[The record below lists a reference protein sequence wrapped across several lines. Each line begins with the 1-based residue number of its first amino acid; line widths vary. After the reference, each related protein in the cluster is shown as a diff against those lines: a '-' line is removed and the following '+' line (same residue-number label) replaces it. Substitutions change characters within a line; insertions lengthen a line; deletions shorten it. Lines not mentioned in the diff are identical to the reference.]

1 MFYFLNMEKIN
12 NLKDLIK
19 SQEEFRKQKD
29 DNKCVSIFKEI
40 LELIKNLNDNS
51 KFDLISKLFL
61 FEDQSN
67 YTKLFIFNDLLKNNQ
82 FIKSKSSKRKYYQL
96 LIDSFD
102 NNKINDHSEQVS
114 KIKELY
120 DKSNLN
126 DFEELDM
133 YIELFIAEKDNK
145 NNIDN
150 FNDDITDRELV
161 FEPNKENTKKKKNI
175 NAIEIQITQ
184 NDESKSENNK
194 KDEILFN
201 STSPI
206 KTDSTNFNSK
216 NMNFDDFNNYI
227 ADEIN
232 TDASMAN
239 IDKFALKKY
248 KPNPSLPM
256 IILSVSANLNSFQ
269 FLMLINQTF
278 NKYHYDIISTIKDT
292 EFDNLRIYEFKPKSC
307 FNYITEIFKT
317 KGKCIY
323 NQFYVYSTL
332 KRDEN
337 NFSGGINSVLKDSYE
352 RKIAIKSVRG
362 IESNIVNFLIQFL
375 KSFCQN
381 IERIKII
388 RQSNCFNKYDLDNLL
403 LGIIMQEKKS
413 KINMKSKLIN
423 LKNKIKHRNYKKIK
437 NEDES
442 YINMNKSVVTTS
454 TMKYFEIFKVL
465 SNPEYGLGKKI
476 SDFVEDFKKMYN
488 PPIKNVESI
497 DTRSIMMKIIKL
509 FEFETSNL
517 NTSFNNQN
525 NEFDTNYI
533 MLASEQYIFNK
544 IYFIL
549 FNIYCEKYKKQNEGI
564 LQIQKEIN
572 DKYKPIE
579 ICNKL
584 QINSIYLGKEQDPFK
599 SVINIIEQIQFEK
612 FLHKKFEILTQASLE
627 IRKCILEYTDGRFEL
642 ESMDDELPIII
653 FLSTQVKVENFIAEL
668 NMLDDYIKCSMRD
681 NLVQNKMVTN
691 LLSSL
696 MYLSK
701 SWNSKTSSF
710 D

>member
-1 MFYFLNMEKIN
+1 MEKIK

-29 DNKCVSIFKEI
+29 DNKCISIFKEI
-40 LELIKNLNDNS
+40 IELIKNLNDNN
-51 KFDLISKLFL
+51 KFDIISKLFL
-61 FEDQSN
+61 FEDQTN
-67 YTKLFIFNDLLKNNQ
+67 YTKLFIFNDLLKNNL

-96 LIDSFD
+96 LIDSF
-102 NNKINDHSEQVS
+102 NTNKTNDHSEQVT

-120 DKSNLN
+120 DKSDLN
-126 DFEELDM
+126 NFEELDM
-133 YIELFIAEKDNK
+133 YIELFIAEKDIK
-145 NNIDN
+145 NNVDN

-161 FEPNKENTKKKKNI
+161 FEFDKPKKSKKNNI
-175 NAIEIQITQ
+175 NSIEIQIN
-184 NDESKSENNK
+184 NDEVKKSDTNNNNNN
-194 KDEILFN
+194 DIILISPIQTKFN
-201 STSPI
+201 SHNT
-206 KTDSTNFNSK
+206 K
-216 NMNFDDFNNYI
+216 MNIEEINNYI
-227 ADEIN
+227 SEDIIIDPN
-232 TDASMAN
+232 SAN

-278 NKYHYDIISTIKDT
+278 KKFNYVNISTIKDT
-292 EFDNLRIYEFKPKSC
+292 EFDNLRIYEYKPKNC

-323 NQFYVYSTL
+323 NQFHVYSSL

-337 NFSGGINSVLKDSYE
+337 NFTGGINSVLKDSYE
-352 RKIAIKSVRG
+352 RKIAIKSIKGV
-362 IESNIVNFLIQFL
+362 ESNLVNFLIRFL

-388 RQSNCFNKYDLDNLL
+388 KQSSCFDKYALDNILYE
-403 LGIIMQEKKS
+403 IIIKEKKS

-423 LKNKIKHRNYKKIK
+423 LKNKIRHRNYKKIK

-442 YINMNKSVVTTS
+442 YIGLNKSVTTTT
-454 TMKYFEIFKVL
+454 TMKYFEIFKIL
-465 SNPEYGLGKKI
+465 SNPGYGLGKKI
-476 SDFVEDFKKMYN
+476 ADFVEEFKKRYN
-488 PPIKNVESI
+488 PPIKNAESI

-525 NEFDTNYI
+525 NEYDTNYI
-533 MLASEQYIFNK
+533 MVASEQYIFNK
-544 IYFIL
+544 IYFLL
-549 FNIYCEKYKKQNEGI
+549 FNIYCEKYKKQNEKI
-564 LQIQKEIN
+564 IKIQQEIN
-572 DKYKPIE
+572 NKYKTIE

-584 QINSIYLGKEQDPFK
+584 QVNSIYLGKEQEPFK
-599 SVINIIEQIQFEK
+599 SVVNIIEQIQFEK

-653 FLSTQVKVENFIAEL
+653 FISTQVKVDNFIAEL

-696 MYLSK
+696 LYLTK
-701 SWNSKTSSF
+701 SWNSETENF

>member
-1 MFYFLNMEKIN
+1 MEKIK

-29 DNKCVSIFKEI
+29 DNKCISIFKEI
-40 LELIKNLNDNS
+40 IELIKNLNDNN
-51 KFDLISKLFL
+51 KFDIISKLFL
-61 FEDQSN
+61 FEDQTN
-67 YTKLFIFNDLLKNNQ
+67 YTKLFIFNDLLKNNL

-96 LIDSFD
+96 LIDSFN
-102 NNKINDHSEQVS
+102 NNKTNDHSEQVT
-114 KIKELY
+114 KLKELY
-120 DKSNLN
+120 DKSDLN
-126 DFEELDM
+126 NFEELDM
-133 YIELFIAEKDNK
+133 YIELFIAEKDIK
-145 NNIDN
+145 NNVDN

-161 FEPNKENTKKKKNI
+161 FEFDKPKKSKKNNI
-175 NAIEIQITQ
+175 NSIEIQIN
-184 NDESKSENNK
+184 NDEVKKSDTNNNNNN
-194 KDEILFN
+194 DIILISPIQTKFN
-201 STSPI
+201 SHNT
-206 KTDSTNFNSK
+206 K
-216 NMNFDDFNNYI
+216 MNIEEINNYI
-227 ADEIN
+227 SEDIIIN
-232 TDASMAN
+232 PNSAN

-278 NKYHYDIISTIKDT
+278 KKFNYVNISTIKDT
-292 EFDNLRIYEFKPKSC
+292 EFDNLRIYEYKPKNC

-323 NQFYVYSTL
+323 NQFHVYSSL

-337 NFSGGINSVLKDSYE
+337 NFTGGINSVLKDSYE
-352 RKIAIKSVRG
+352 RKIAIKSIKGV
-362 IESNIVNFLIQFL
+362 ESNLVNFLIRFL

-388 RQSNCFNKYDLDNLL
+388 KQSSCFDKYALDNILYE
-403 LGIIMQEKKS
+403 IIIKEKKS

-423 LKNKIKHRNYKKIK
+423 LKNKIRHRNYKKIK

-442 YINMNKSVVTTS
+442 YIGLNKSVTTTT
-454 TMKYFEIFKVL
+454 TMKYFEIFKIL
-465 SNPEYGLGKKI
+465 SNPGYGLGKKI
-476 SDFVEDFKKMYN
+476 ADFVVEFKKRYN
-488 PPIKNVESI
+488 PPIKNAESI

-525 NEFDTNYI
+525 NEYDTNYI
-533 MLASEQYIFNK
+533 MVASEQYIFNK
-544 IYFIL
+544 IYFLL
-549 FNIYCEKYKKQNEGI
+549 FNIYCEKYKKQNEKI
-564 LQIQKEIN
+564 IKIQQEIN
-572 DKYKPIE
+572 NKYKTIE

-584 QINSIYLGKEQDPFK
+584 QVNSIYLGKEQEPFK
-599 SVINIIEQIQFEK
+599 SVVNIIEQIQFEK

-653 FLSTQVKVENFIAEL
+653 FISTQVKVDNFIAEL

-696 MYLSK
+696 LYLTK
-701 SWNSKTSSF
+701 SWNSETENF

>member
-1 MFYFLNMEKIN
+1 MEKTN

-19 SQEEFRKQKD
+19 SQEEYRKQKD
-29 DNKCVSIFKEI
+29 NNKCVSIIREI
-40 LELIKNLNDNS
+40 IELIKNLNDNN
-51 KFDLISKLFL
+51 KFDIISKLFL

-67 YTKLFIFNDLLKNNQ
+67 YTKIFIFNDLLKNNF

-96 LIDSFD
+96 LIDSFN
-102 NNKINDHSEQVS
+102 NNKTNDHPEQVT

-120 DKSNLN
+120 DKSDLN

-133 YIELFIAEKDNK
+133 YIELFIAEKDMK
-145 NNIDN
+145 NNLDN
-150 FNDDITDRELV
+150 FNDDITDREFI
-161 FEPNKENTKKKKNI
+161 FEDNKEKKSNKKNT
-175 NAIEIQITQ
+175 ASIEIQINNNEQ
-184 NDESKSENNK
+184 NDNKNNNL
-194 KDEILFN
+194 ILI
-201 STSPI
+201 SPI
-206 KTDSTNFNSK
+206 PTKIKSTKSK
-216 NMNFDDFNNYI
+216 QQKKNLDELNNYI
-227 ADEIN
+227 SEDI
-232 TDASMAN
+232 N
-239 IDKFALKKY
+239 IDENMNNVDKFSLKKY
-248 KPNPSLPM
+248 KPNPALPM

-269 FLMLINQTF
+269 FLMSINQTF
-278 NKYHYDIISTIKDT
+278 NKYNYTNVSTIKDT
-292 EFDNLRIYEFKPKSC
+292 EFDNLRIYEYKPKNC
-307 FNYITEIFKT
+307 FNYISEVFKT

-323 NQFYVYSTL
+323 NQFHVYSIL

-337 NFSGGINSVLKDSYE
+337 NFSGGINTVLNDSYE
-352 RKIAIKSVRG
+352 RKIAIKSIKG
-362 IESNIVNFLIQFL
+362 IESNIINFIIQFL

-381 IERIKII
+381 IERIKVIK
-388 RQSNCFNKYDLDNLL
+388 QSNCFYKYDLDNLL
-403 LGIIMQEKKS
+403 CGIIIKEKKS
-413 KINMKSKLIN
+413 KINMKSKIIN
-423 LKNKIKHRNYKKIK
+423 LKNKIKHRSYKKIK

-442 YINMNKSVVTTS
+442 YIGLNKTVNTTT
-454 TMKYFEIFKVL
+454 TMKYFEIFKIL

-476 SDFVEDFKKMYN
+476 ADFVEEFKKRYN
-488 PPIKNVESI
+488 PPVKNAESV

-525 NEFDTNYI
+525 NEYDTNYI
-533 MLASEQYIFNK
+533 MIASEQYIFNK

-549 FNIYCEKYKKQNEGI
+549 FNIYCEKYKKQNEEI
-564 LQIQKEIN
+564 IKIQKDIN
-572 DKYKPIE
+572 DKLNILE

-584 QINSIYLGKEQDPFK
+584 QINSIYLGNEQDPFK
-599 SVINIIEQIQFEK
+599 SVINIINQIQFEK

-653 FLSTQVKVENFIAEL
+653 FISTQVKVDNFIAEL

-701 SWNSKTSSF
+701 SWNSNTSSF

>member
-1 MFYFLNMEKIN
+1 MEN
-12 NLKDLIK
+12 NKALKDLIK
-19 SQEEFRKQKD
+19 SQEECRKQKD
-29 DNKCVSIFKEI
+29 DKKCLSIFKEI
-40 LELIKNLNDNS
+40 IELIKNLNDNI
-51 KFDLISKLFL
+51 KFDIISKLFL

-67 YTKLFIFNDLLKNNQ
+67 YTKIFIFNELLKNNQ

-96 LIDSFD
+96 LIDSF
-102 NNKINDHSEQVS
+102 NSNTTNDHSEQVN
-114 KIKELY
+114 KLKELY
-120 DKSNLN
+120 DKCDLS

-133 YIELFIAEKDNK
+133 YIELFTAEKDLK

-150 FNDDITDRELV
+150 FNDDITERELV
-161 FEPNKENTKKKKNI
+161 FEANKEKNK
-175 NAIEIQITQ
+175 NKNNSIEIQINHTEETK
-184 NDESKSENNK
+184 DETNNK
-194 KDEILFN
+194 AQI
-201 STSPI
+201 STELSNQ
-206 KTDSTNFNSK
+206 TNTNITNQNMP
-216 NMNFDDFNNYI
+216 NMNFEELNNYI
-227 ADEIN
+227 NDDIN
-232 TDASMAN
+232 N
-239 IDKFALKKY
+239 VDKFSLKKY

-278 NKYHYDIISTIKDT
+278 NKYNYSNITTIKDT
-292 EFDNLRIYEFKPKSC
+292 EFDNLRIYEFKPKNC
-307 FNYITEIFKT
+307 FNYLTEILKT

-337 NFSGGINSVLKDSYE
+337 NFSSGINTVLKDSYE
-352 RKIAIKSVRG
+352 RKITIKSIRG
-362 IESNIVNFLIQFL
+362 MESNIVNFLIQYL

-381 IERIKII
+381 VERIKVIK
-388 RQSNCFNKYDLDNLL
+388 QSNCFNKYDLDNLL
-403 LGIIMQEKKS
+403 CDIIVKEKKS
-413 KINMKSKLIN
+413 KLNVKSKLIN
-423 LKNKIKHRNYKKIK
+423 LKNKIKHRSYKKIK

-442 YINMNKSVVTTS
+442 YIGLNRTVVTTQ

-476 SDFVEDFKKMYN
+476 ADFVDDFKKRYN
-488 PPIKNVESI
+488 PPLKNAESI
-497 DTRSIMMKIIKL
+497 DTRSIMAKIIKL

-517 NTSFNNQN
+517 NASFNNKN
-525 NEFDTNYI
+525 NEYDTNYI
-533 MLASEQYIFNK
+533 TLASEQYIFNK

-549 FNIYCEKYKKQNEGI
+549 FNIYCEKYKKQNEEI
-564 LQIQKEIN
+564 IQIQKEIN
-572 DKYKPIE
+572 EKYKTIQ
-579 ICNKL
+579 ICEKL
-584 QINSIYLGKEQDPFK
+584 QVNSIYLGKEQNPFK
-599 SVINIIEQIQFEK
+599 TVVNIIEQIQFEK

-627 IRKCILEYTDGRFEL
+627 IRKCILEYTERKFEL

-653 FLSTQVKVENFIAEL
+653 FISTQVKVDNFIAEL

-696 MYLSK
+696 LYLSK
-701 SWNSKTSSF
+701 SWNSKTATF

>member
-1 MFYFLNMEKIN
+1 MEKIK

-29 DNKCVSIFKEI
+29 DNKCISIFKEI
-40 LELIKNLNDNS
+40 IELIKNLNDNN
-51 KFDLISKLFL
+51 KFDIISKLFL
-61 FEDQSN
+61 FEDQTN
-67 YTKLFIFNDLLKNNQ
+67 YTKLFIFNDLLKNNL

-96 LIDSFD
+96 LIDSFN
-102 NNKINDHSEQVS
+102 NNKTNDHSEQVT
-114 KIKELY
+114 KLKELY
-120 DKSNLN
+120 DKSDLN
-126 DFEELDM
+126 NFEELDM
-133 YIELFIAEKDNK
+133 YIELFIAEKDIK
-145 NNIDN
+145 NNVDN

-161 FEPNKENTKKKKNI
+161 FEFDKPKKSKKNNI
-175 NAIEIQITQ
+175 NSIEIQIN
-184 NDESKSENNK
+184 NDEVKKSDTNNNNNN
-194 KDEILFN
+194 DIILISPIQTKFN
-201 STSPI
+201 SHNT
-206 KTDSTNFNSK
+206 K
-216 NMNFDDFNNYI
+216 MNIEEINNYI
-227 ADEIN
+227 SEDIIIDPN
-232 TDASMAN
+232 SAN

-278 NKYHYDIISTIKDT
+278 NKFNYVNISTIKDT
-292 EFDNLRIYEFKPKSC
+292 EFDNLRIYEYKPKNC

-323 NQFYVYSTL
+323 NQFHVYSSL

-337 NFSGGINSVLKDSYE
+337 NFTGGINSVLKDSYE
-352 RKIAIKSVRG
+352 RKIAIKSIKGV
-362 IESNIVNFLIQFL
+362 ESNLVNFLIRFL

-388 RQSNCFNKYDLDNLL
+388 KQSSCFDKYALDNILYE
-403 LGIIMQEKKS
+403 IIIKEKKS

-423 LKNKIKHRNYKKIK
+423 LKNKIRHRNYKKIK

-442 YINMNKSVVTTS
+442 YIGLNKSVTTTT
-454 TMKYFEIFKVL
+454 TMKYFEIFKIL
-465 SNPEYGLGKKI
+465 SNPGYGLGKKI
-476 SDFVEDFKKMYN
+476 ADFVEEFKKRYN
-488 PPIKNVESI
+488 PPIKNAESI

-525 NEFDTNYI
+525 NEYDTNYI
-533 MLASEQYIFNK
+533 MVASEQYIFNK
-544 IYFIL
+544 IYFLL
-549 FNIYCEKYKKQNEGI
+549 FNIYCEKYKKQNEKI
-564 LQIQKEIN
+564 IKIQQEIN
-572 DKYKPIE
+572 NKYKTIE

-584 QINSIYLGKEQDPFK
+584 QVNSIYLGKEQEPFK
-599 SVINIIEQIQFEK
+599 SVVNIIEQIQFEK

-653 FLSTQVKVENFIAEL
+653 FISTQVKVDNFIAEL

-696 MYLSK
+696 LYLTK
-701 SWNSKTSSF
+701 SWNSETENF

>member
-1 MFYFLNMEKIN
+1 MEKN
-12 NLKDLIK
+12 KDLQDLIK

-29 DNKCVSIFKEI
+29 DNKCISIFKEI
-40 LELIKNLNDNS
+40 IELIKNLNDNN
-51 KFDLISKLFL
+51 KFDIISKLFL
-61 FEDQSN
+61 FEDQTN
-67 YTKLFIFNDLLKNNQ
+67 YTKLFIFNDLLKNNL

-96 LIDSFD
+96 LIDSFN
-102 NNKINDHSEQVS
+102 NNKTNDHSEQVT
-114 KIKELY
+114 KLKELY
-120 DKSNLN
+120 DKSDLN
-126 DFEELDM
+126 NFEELDM
-133 YIELFIAEKDNK
+133 YIELFIAEKDIK
-145 NNIDN
+145 NNVDN

-161 FEPNKENTKKKKNI
+161 FEFDKPKKSKKNNI
-175 NAIEIQITQ
+175 NSIEIQIN
-184 NDESKSENNK
+184 NDEVKKSDTNNNNNN
-194 KDEILFN
+194 DIILISPIQTKFN
-201 STSPI
+201 SHNT
-206 KTDSTNFNSK
+206 K
-216 NMNFDDFNNYI
+216 MNIEEINNYI
-227 ADEIN
+227 SEDIIIDPN
-232 TDASMAN
+232 SAN

-278 NKYHYDIISTIKDT
+278 KKFNYVNISTIKDT
-292 EFDNLRIYEFKPKSC
+292 EFDNLRIYEYKPKNC

-323 NQFYVYSTL
+323 NQFHVYSSL

-337 NFSGGINSVLKDSYE
+337 NFTGGINSVLKDSYE
-352 RKIAIKSVRG
+352 RKIAIKSIKGV
-362 IESNIVNFLIQFL
+362 ESNLVNFLIRFL

-381 IERIKII
+381 IERIKVIK
-388 RQSNCFNKYDLDNLL
+388 QSSCFDKYALDNILYE
-403 LGIIMQEKKS
+403 IIIKEKKS

-423 LKNKIKHRNYKKIK
+423 LKNKIRHRNYKKIK

-442 YINMNKSVVTTS
+442 YIGLNKSVTTTT
-454 TMKYFEIFKVL
+454 TMKYFEIFKIL
-465 SNPEYGLGKKI
+465 SNPGYGLGKKI
-476 SDFVEDFKKMYN
+476 ADFVEEFKKRYN
-488 PPIKNVESI
+488 PPIKNAESI

-525 NEFDTNYI
+525 NEYDTNYI
-533 MLASEQYIFNK
+533 MVASEQYIFNK
-544 IYFIL
+544 IYFLL
-549 FNIYCEKYKKQNEGI
+549 FNIYCEKYKKQNEKI
-564 LQIQKEIN
+564 IKIQQEIN
-572 DKYKPIE
+572 NKYKTIE

-584 QINSIYLGKEQDPFK
+584 QVNSIYLGKEQEPFK
-599 SVINIIEQIQFEK
+599 SVVNIIEQIQFEK

-653 FLSTQVKVENFIAEL
+653 FISTQVKVDNFIAEL

-681 NLVQNKMVTN
+681 NLVQNKMITN

-696 MYLSK
+696 LYLTK
-701 SWNSKTSSF
+701 SWNSETENF

>member
-1 MFYFLNMEKIN
+1 MEKIK

-29 DNKCVSIFKEI
+29 DNKCISIFKEI
-40 LELIKNLNDNS
+40 IELIKNLNDNN
-51 KFDLISKLFL
+51 KFDIISKLFL
-61 FEDQSN
+61 FEDQTN
-67 YTKLFIFNDLLKNNQ
+67 YTKLFIFNDLLKNNL

-96 LIDSFD
+96 LIDSFN
-102 NNKINDHSEQVS
+102 NNKTNDHSEQVT
-114 KIKELY
+114 KLKELY
-120 DKSNLN
+120 DKSDLN
-126 DFEELDM
+126 NFEELDM
-133 YIELFIAEKDNK
+133 YIELFIAEKDIK
-145 NNIDN
+145 NNVDN

-161 FEPNKENTKKKKNI
+161 FEFDKPKKSKKNNI
-175 NAIEIQITQ
+175 NSIEIQIN
-184 NDESKSENNK
+184 NDEVKKSDVNNNNNN
-194 KDEILFN
+194 DIILISPIQTKFN
-201 STSPI
+201 SHNT
-206 KTDSTNFNSK
+206 K
-216 NMNFDDFNNYI
+216 MNIEEINNYI
-227 ADEIN
+227 SEDIIIDPN
-232 TDASMAN
+232 SAN

-278 NKYHYDIISTIKDT
+278 KKFNYVNISTIKDT
-292 EFDNLRIYEFKPKSC
+292 EFDNLRIYEYKPKNC

-323 NQFYVYSTL
+323 NQFHVYSSL

-337 NFSGGINSVLKDSYE
+337 NFTGGINSVLKDSYE
-352 RKIAIKSVRG
+352 RKIAIKSIKGV
-362 IESNIVNFLIQFL
+362 ESNLVNFLIRFL

-388 RQSNCFNKYDLDNLL
+388 KQSSCFDKYALDNILYE
-403 LGIIMQEKKS
+403 IIIKEKKS

-423 LKNKIKHRNYKKIK
+423 LKNKIRHRNYKKIK

-442 YINMNKSVVTTS
+442 YIGLNKSVTTTT
-454 TMKYFEIFKVL
+454 TMKYFEIFKIL
-465 SNPEYGLGKKI
+465 SNPGYGLGKKI
-476 SDFVEDFKKMYN
+476 ADFVEEFKKRYN
-488 PPIKNVESI
+488 PPIKNAESI

-525 NEFDTNYI
+525 NEYDTNYI
-533 MLASEQYIFNK
+533 MVASEQYIFNK
-544 IYFIL
+544 IYFLL
-549 FNIYCEKYKKQNEGI
+549 FNIYCEKYKKQNEKI
-564 LQIQKEIN
+564 IKIQQEIN
-572 DKYKPIE
+572 NKYKTIE

-584 QINSIYLGKEQDPFK
+584 QVNSIYLGKEQEPFK
-599 SVINIIEQIQFEK
+599 SVVNIIEQIQFEK

-653 FLSTQVKVENFIAEL
+653 FISTQVKVDNFIAEL

-696 MYLSK
+696 LYLTK
-701 SWNSKTSSF
+701 SWNSETENF

>member
-1 MFYFLNMEKIN
+1 MEKTN

-19 SQEEFRKQKD
+19 SQEEYRKQKD
-29 DNKCVSIFKEI
+29 NNKCVSIIREI
-40 LELIKNLNDNS
+40 IELIKNLNDNN
-51 KFDLISKLFL
+51 KFDIISKLFL

-67 YTKLFIFNDLLKNNQ
+67 YTKIFIFNDLLKNNF

-96 LIDSFD
+96 LIDSFN
-102 NNKINDHSEQVS
+102 NNKTNDHTEQVT

-120 DKSNLN
+120 DKSDLN

-133 YIELFIAEKDNK
+133 YIELFIAEKDMK
-145 NNIDN
+145 NNLDN
-150 FNDDITDRELV
+150 FNDDITDREFI
-161 FEPNKENTKKKKNI
+161 FEDNKEKKSNKKNTTS
-175 NAIEIQITQ
+175 IEIQINNNEQ
-184 NDESKSENNK
+184 NDNKNNNL
-194 KDEILFN
+194 ILI
-201 STSPI
+201 SPI
-206 KTDSTNFNSK
+206 PTKIKSTKSK
-216 NMNFDDFNNYI
+216 QQKKNLDELNNYI
-227 ADEIN
+227 SEDINIDEN
-232 TDASMAN
+232 MN
-239 IDKFALKKY
+239 NVDKFALKKY
-248 KPNPSLPM
+248 KPNPALPM

-269 FLMLINQTF
+269 FLMSINQTF
-278 NKYHYDIISTIKDT
+278 NKYNYTNVSTIKDT
-292 EFDNLRIYEFKPKSC
+292 EFDNLRIYEYKPKNC
-307 FNYITEIFKT
+307 FNYISEVFKT

-323 NQFYVYSTL
+323 NQFHVYSIL

-337 NFSGGINSVLKDSYE
+337 NFSGGINTVLNDSYE
-352 RKIAIKSVRG
+352 RKIAIKSIKG
-362 IESNIVNFLIQFL
+362 IESNIINFIIQFL

-381 IERIKII
+381 IERIKVIK
-388 RQSNCFNKYDLDNLL
+388 QSNCFYKYDLDNLL
-403 LGIIMQEKKS
+403 CGIIIKEKKS
-413 KINMKSKLIN
+413 KINMKSKIIN
-423 LKNKIKHRNYKKIK
+423 LKNKIKHRSYKKIK

-442 YINMNKSVVTTS
+442 YIGLNKTVNTTT
-454 TMKYFEIFKVL
+454 TMKYFEIFKIL

-476 SDFVEDFKKMYN
+476 ADFVEEFKKRYN
-488 PPIKNVESI
+488 PPVKNAESV

-525 NEFDTNYI
+525 NEYDTNYI
-533 MLASEQYIFNK
+533 MIASEQYIFNK

-549 FNIYCEKYKKQNEGI
+549 FNIYCEKYKKQNEEI
-564 LQIQKEIN
+564 IKIQKDIN
-572 DKYKPIE
+572 DKLNILE

-584 QINSIYLGKEQDPFK
+584 QINSIYLGNEQDPFK
-599 SVINIIEQIQFEK
+599 SVINIINQIQFEK

-653 FLSTQVKVENFIAEL
+653 FISTQVKVDNFIAEL

-701 SWNSKTSSF
+701 SWNSNTSSF

>member
-1 MFYFLNMEKIN
+1 MEKIK

-29 DNKCVSIFKEI
+29 DNKCISIFKEI
-40 LELIKNLNDNS
+40 IELIKNLNDNN
-51 KFDLISKLFL
+51 KFDIISKLFL
-61 FEDQSN
+61 FEDQTN
-67 YTKLFIFNDLLKNNQ
+67 YTKLFIFNDLLKNNL

-96 LIDSFD
+96 LTDSFN
-102 NNKINDHSEQVS
+102 NNKTNDHSEQVT
-114 KIKELY
+114 KLKELY
-120 DKSNLN
+120 DKSDLN
-126 DFEELDM
+126 NFEELDM
-133 YIELFIAEKDNK
+133 YIELFIAEKDIK
-145 NNIDN
+145 NNVDN

-161 FEPNKENTKKKKNI
+161 FEFDKPKKSKKNNI
-175 NAIEIQITQ
+175 NSIEIQIN
-184 NDESKSENNK
+184 NDEVKKSDVNNNNNN
-194 KDEILFN
+194 DIILISPIQTKFN
-201 STSPI
+201 SHNT
-206 KTDSTNFNSK
+206 K
-216 NMNFDDFNNYI
+216 MNIEEINNYI
-227 ADEIN
+227 SEDIIIDPN
-232 TDASMAN
+232 SAN

-278 NKYHYDIISTIKDT
+278 KKFNYVNISTIKDT
-292 EFDNLRIYEFKPKSC
+292 EFDNLRIYEYKPKNC

-323 NQFYVYSTL
+323 NQFHVYSSL

-337 NFSGGINSVLKDSYE
+337 NFTGGINSVLKDSYE
-352 RKIAIKSVRG
+352 RKIAIKSIKGV
-362 IESNIVNFLIQFL
+362 ESNLVNFLIRFL

-388 RQSNCFNKYDLDNLL
+388 KQSSCFDKYALDNILYE
-403 LGIIMQEKKS
+403 IIIKEKKS

-423 LKNKIKHRNYKKIK
+423 LKNKIRHRNYKKIK

-442 YINMNKSVVTTS
+442 YIGLNKSVTTTT
-454 TMKYFEIFKVL
+454 TMKYFEIFKIL
-465 SNPEYGLGKKI
+465 SNPGYGLGKKI
-476 SDFVEDFKKMYN
+476 ADFVEEFKKRYN
-488 PPIKNVESI
+488 PPIKNAESI

-525 NEFDTNYI
+525 NEYDTNYI
-533 MLASEQYIFNK
+533 MVASEQYIFNK
-544 IYFIL
+544 IYFLL
-549 FNIYCEKYKKQNEGI
+549 FNIYCEKYKKQNEKI
-564 LQIQKEIN
+564 IKIQQEIN
-572 DKYKPIE
+572 NKYKTIE

-584 QINSIYLGKEQDPFK
+584 QVNSIYLGKEQEPFK
-599 SVINIIEQIQFEK
+599 SVVNIIEQIQFEK

-653 FLSTQVKVENFIAEL
+653 FISTQVKVDNFIAEL

-696 MYLSK
+696 LYLTK
-701 SWNSKTSSF
+701 SWNSKTAAF

>member
-1 MFYFLNMEKIN
+1 MEKIK

-29 DNKCVSIFKEI
+29 DNKCISIFKEI
-40 LELIKNLNDNS
+40 IELIKNLNDNN
-51 KFDLISKLFL
+51 KFDIISKLFL
-61 FEDQSN
+61 FEDQTN
-67 YTKLFIFNDLLKNNQ
+67 YTKLFIFNDLLKNNL

-96 LIDSFD
+96 LIDSFN
-102 NNKINDHSEQVS
+102 NNKTNDHSEQVT
-114 KIKELY
+114 KLKELY
-120 DKSNLN
+120 DKSDLN
-126 DFEELDM
+126 NFEELDM
-133 YIELFIAEKDNK
+133 YIELFIAEKDIK
-145 NNIDN
+145 NNVDN

-161 FEPNKENTKKKKNI
+161 FEFDKPKKSKKNNI
-175 NAIEIQITQ
+175 NSIEIQIN
-184 NDESKSENNK
+184 NDEVKKSDTNNNNNN
-194 KDEILFN
+194 DIILI
-201 STSPI
+201 SPI
-206 KTDSTNFNSK
+206 QTKSNSHNTK
-216 NMNFDDFNNYI
+216 MNIEEINNYI
-227 ADEIN
+227 SEDIIIDPN
-232 TDASMAN
+232 SAN

-278 NKYHYDIISTIKDT
+278 KKFNYVNISTIKDT
-292 EFDNLRIYEFKPKSC
+292 EFDNLRIYEYKPKNC

-323 NQFYVYSTL
+323 NQFHVYSSL

-337 NFSGGINSVLKDSYE
+337 NFTGGINSVLKDSYE
-352 RKIAIKSVRG
+352 RKIAIKSIKGV
-362 IESNIVNFLIQFL
+362 ESNLVNFLIRFL

-388 RQSNCFNKYDLDNLL
+388 KQSSCFDKYALDNILYE
-403 LGIIMQEKKS
+403 IIIKEKKS

-423 LKNKIKHRNYKKIK
+423 LKNKIRHRNYKKIK

-442 YINMNKSVVTTS
+442 YIGLNKSVTTTT
-454 TMKYFEIFKVL
+454 TMKYFEIFKIL
-465 SNPEYGLGKKI
+465 SNPGYGLGKKI
-476 SDFVEDFKKMYN
+476 ADFVEEFKKRYN
-488 PPIKNVESI
+488 PPIKNAESI

-525 NEFDTNYI
+525 NEYDTNYI
-533 MLASEQYIFNK
+533 MVASEQYIFNK
-544 IYFIL
+544 IYFLL
-549 FNIYCEKYKKQNEGI
+549 FNIYCEKYKKQNEKI
-564 LQIQKEIN
+564 IKIQQEIN
-572 DKYKPIE
+572 NKYKTIE

-584 QINSIYLGKEQDPFK
+584 QVNSIYLGKEQEPFK
-599 SVINIIEQIQFEK
+599 SVVNIIEQIQFEK

-653 FLSTQVKVENFIAEL
+653 FISTQVKVDNFIAEL

-696 MYLSK
+696 LYLTK
-701 SWNSKTSSF
+701 SWNSETENF

>member
-1 MFYFLNMEKIN
+1 MEN
-12 NLKDLIK
+12 NKDLQDLIK

-29 DNKCVSIFKEI
+29 DNKCLSIFKEI
-40 LELIKNLNDNS
+40 IELIKNLNDNI
-51 KFDLISKLFL
+51 KFDIISKLFL

-67 YTKLFIFNDLLKNNQ
+67 YTKIFVFNELLKNNQ

-96 LIDSFD
+96 LIDSF
-102 NNKINDHSEQVS
+102 NSNTTNDHSEQVN
-114 KIKELY
+114 KLKELY
-120 DKSNLN
+120 DKCDLS

-133 YIELFIAEKDNK
+133 YIELFTAEKDLK

-150 FNDDITDRELV
+150 FNDDITERELV
-161 FEPNKENTKKKKNI
+161 FEANKEKNK
-175 NAIEIQITQ
+175 NKNNSIEIQINHTEETK
-184 NDESKSENNK
+184 DETNNK
-194 KDEILFN
+194 AQI
-201 STSPI
+201 STELSNQ
-206 KTDSTNFNSK
+206 TNTNITNQNMP
-216 NMNFDDFNNYI
+216 NMNFEELNNYI
-227 ADEIN
+227 NDDIN
-232 TDASMAN
+232 N
-239 IDKFALKKY
+239 VDKFSLKKY

-278 NKYHYDIISTIKDT
+278 NKYNYSNITTIKDT
-292 EFDNLRIYEFKPKSC
+292 EFDNLRIYEFKPKNC
-307 FNYITEIFKT
+307 FNYLTEILKT

-337 NFSGGINSVLKDSYE
+337 NFSSGINTVLKDSYE
-352 RKIAIKSVRG
+352 RKITIKSIRG
-362 IESNIVNFLIQFL
+362 MESNIVNFLIQYL

-381 IERIKII
+381 VERIKVIK
-388 RQSNCFNKYDLDNLL
+388 QSNCFNKYDLDNLL
-403 LGIIMQEKKS
+403 CDIIVKEKKS
-413 KINMKSKLIN
+413 KLNVKSKLIN
-423 LKNKIKHRNYKKIK
+423 LKNKIKHRSYKKIK

-442 YINMNKSVVTTS
+442 YIGLNRTVVTTQ

-476 SDFVEDFKKMYN
+476 ADFVDDFKKRYN
-488 PPIKNVESI
+488 PPLKNAESI
-497 DTRSIMMKIIKL
+497 DTRSIMAKIIKL

-517 NTSFNNQN
+517 NASFNNKN
-525 NEFDTNYI
+525 NEYDTNYI
-533 MLASEQYIFNK
+533 TLASEQYIFNK

-549 FNIYCEKYKKQNEGI
+549 FNIYCEKYKKQNEEI
-564 LQIQKEIN
+564 IQIQKEIN
-572 DKYKPIE
+572 EKYKTIE
-579 ICNKL
+579 ICEKL
-584 QINSIYLGKEQDPFK
+584 QVNSIYLGKEQNPFK
-599 SVINIIEQIQFEK
+599 TVVNIIEQIQFEK

-627 IRKCILEYTDGRFEL
+627 IRKCILEYTERKFEL

-653 FLSTQVKVENFIAEL
+653 FISTQVKVDNFIAEL

-696 MYLSK
+696 LYLSK
-701 SWNSKTSSF
+701 SWNSKTATF

>member
-1 MFYFLNMEKIN
+1 MEKIK

-19 SQEEFRKQKD
+19 SQEECRKQKD
-29 DNKCVSIFKEI
+29 DNKCISIFKEI
-40 LELIKNLNDNS
+40 IELIKNLNDNN
-51 KFDLISKLFL
+51 KFDIISKLFL
-61 FEDQSN
+61 FEDQTN
-67 YTKLFIFNDLLKNNQ
+67 YTKLFIFNDLLKNNL

-96 LIDSFD
+96 LIDSFN
-102 NNKINDHSEQVS
+102 NNKTNDHSEQVT
-114 KIKELY
+114 KLKELY
-120 DKSNLN
+120 DKSDLN
-126 DFEELDM
+126 NFEELDM
-133 YIELFIAEKDNK
+133 YIELFIAEKDIK
-145 NNIDN
+145 NNVDN

-161 FEPNKENTKKKKNI
+161 FEFDKPKKSKKNNI
-175 NAIEIQITQ
+175 NSIEIQIN
-184 NDESKSENNK
+184 NDEVKKSDTNNNNNN
-194 KDEILFN
+194 DIILISPIQTKFN
-201 STSPI
+201 SHNT
-206 KTDSTNFNSK
+206 K
-216 NMNFDDFNNYI
+216 MNIEEINNYI
-227 ADEIN
+227 SEDIN
-232 TDASMAN
+232 IDPNSAN

-278 NKYHYDIISTIKDT
+278 KKFNYVNISTIKDT
-292 EFDNLRIYEFKPKSC
+292 EFDNLRIYEYKPKNC

-323 NQFYVYSTL
+323 NQFHVYSSL

-337 NFSGGINSVLKDSYE
+337 NFTGGINSVLKDSYE
-352 RKIAIKSVRG
+352 RKIAIKSIKGV
-362 IESNIVNFLIQFL
+362 ESNLVNFLIRFL

-388 RQSNCFNKYDLDNLL
+388 KQSSCFDKYALDNILYE
-403 LGIIMQEKKS
+403 IIIKEKKS

-423 LKNKIKHRNYKKIK
+423 LKNKIRHRNYKKIK

-442 YINMNKSVVTTS
+442 YIGLNKSVTTTT
-454 TMKYFEIFKVL
+454 TMKYFEIFKIL
-465 SNPEYGLGKKI
+465 SNPGYGLGKKI
-476 SDFVEDFKKMYN
+476 ADFVEEFKKRYN
-488 PPIKNVESI
+488 PPIKNAESI

-525 NEFDTNYI
+525 NEYDTNYI
-533 MLASEQYIFNK
+533 MVASEQYIFNK
-544 IYFIL
+544 IYFLL
-549 FNIYCEKYKKQNEGI
+549 FNIYCEKYKKQNEKI
-564 LQIQKEIN
+564 IKIQQEIN
-572 DKYKPIE
+572 NKYKTIE

-584 QINSIYLGKEQDPFK
+584 QVNSIYLGKEQEPFK
-599 SVINIIEQIQFEK
+599 SVVNIIEQIQFEK
-612 FLHKKFEILTQASLE
+612 FLHKKFEILKQASLE

-653 FLSTQVKVENFIAEL
+653 FISTQVKVDNFIAEL

-696 MYLSK
+696 LYLTK
-701 SWNSKTSSF
+701 SWNSETENF

>member
-1 MFYFLNMEKIN
+1 MEKIK

-29 DNKCVSIFKEI
+29 DNKCISIFKEI
-40 LELIKNLNDNS
+40 IELIKNLNDNN
-51 KFDLISKLFL
+51 KFDIISKLFL
-61 FEDQSN
+61 FEDQTN
-67 YTKLFIFNDLLKNNQ
+67 YTKLFIFNELLKNNL

-96 LIDSFD
+96 LIDSFN
-102 NNKINDHSEQVS
+102 NNKTNDHSEQVT
-114 KIKELY
+114 KLKELY
-120 DKSNLN
+120 DKSDLN
-126 DFEELDM
+126 NFEELDM
-133 YIELFIAEKDNK
+133 YIELFIAEKDIK
-145 NNIDN
+145 NNVDN

-161 FEPNKENTKKKKNI
+161 FEFDKPKKSKKNNI
-175 NAIEIQITQ
+175 NSIEIQIN
-184 NDESKSENNK
+184 NDEVKKSDTNNNNNN
-194 KDEILFN
+194 DIILISPIQTKFN
-201 STSPI
+201 SHNT
-206 KTDSTNFNSK
+206 K
-216 NMNFDDFNNYI
+216 MNIEEMNNYI
-227 ADEIN
+227 SEDIIIDPN
-232 TDASMAN
+232 SAN

-278 NKYHYDIISTIKDT
+278 KKFNYVNISTIKDT
-292 EFDNLRIYEFKPKSC
+292 EFDNLRIYEYKPKNC

-323 NQFYVYSTL
+323 NQFHVYSSL

-337 NFSGGINSVLKDSYE
+337 NFTGGINSVLKDSYE
-352 RKIAIKSVRG
+352 RKIAIKSIKGV
-362 IESNIVNFLIQFL
+362 ESNLINFLIRFL

-388 RQSNCFNKYDLDNLL
+388 KQSSCFDKYALDNILYE
-403 LGIIMQEKKS
+403 IIIKEKKS

-423 LKNKIKHRNYKKIK
+423 LKNKIRHRNYKKIK

-442 YINMNKSVVTTS
+442 YIGLNKSVTTTT
-454 TMKYFEIFKVL
+454 TMKYFEIFKIL
-465 SNPEYGLGKKI
+465 SNPGYGLGKKI
-476 SDFVEDFKKMYN
+476 ADFVEEFKKRYN
-488 PPIKNVESI
+488 PPIKNAESI

-525 NEFDTNYI
+525 NEYDTNYI
-533 MLASEQYIFNK
+533 MVASEQYIFNK
-544 IYFIL
+544 IYFLL
-549 FNIYCEKYKKQNEGI
+549 FNIYCEKYKKQNEKI
-564 LQIQKEIN
+564 IKIQQEIN
-572 DKYKPIE
+572 NKYKTIE

-584 QINSIYLGKEQDPFK
+584 QVNSIYLGKEQEPFK
-599 SVINIIEQIQFEK
+599 SVVNIIEQIQFEK

-653 FLSTQVKVENFIAEL
+653 FISTQVKVDNFIAEL

-696 MYLSK
+696 LYLTK
-701 SWNSKTSSF
+701 SWNSETENF

>member
-1 MFYFLNMEKIN
+1 MEKIK

-29 DNKCVSIFKEI
+29 DNKCISIFREI
-40 LELIKNLNDNS
+40 LELIKNLNDNN
-51 KFDLISKLFL
+51 KFDIISKLFL
-61 FEDQSN
+61 FEDQTN
-67 YTKLFIFNDLLKNNQ
+67 YTKLFIFNDLLKNNL

-96 LIDSFD
+96 LIDSFN
-102 NNKINDHSEQVS
+102 NNKTNDHSEQVT
-114 KIKELY
+114 KLKELY
-120 DKSNLN
+120 DKSDLN
-126 DFEELDM
+126 NFEELDM
-133 YIELFIAEKDNK
+133 YIELFIAEKDIK
-145 NNIDN
+145 NNVDN

-161 FEPNKENTKKKKNI
+161 FEFDKPKKSKKNNI
-175 NAIEIQITQ
+175 NSIEIQIN
-184 NDESKSENNK
+184 NDEVKKSDVNNNNNN
-194 KDEILFN
+194 DIILISPIQTKFN
-201 STSPI
+201 SHNT
-206 KTDSTNFNSK
+206 K
-216 NMNFDDFNNYI
+216 MNIEEINNYI
-227 ADEIN
+227 SEDIIIDPN
-232 TDASMAN
+232 SAN

-278 NKYHYDIISTIKDT
+278 KKFNYVNISTIKDT
-292 EFDNLRIYEFKPKSC
+292 EFDNLRIYEYKPKNC

-323 NQFYVYSTL
+323 NQFHVYSSL

-337 NFSGGINSVLKDSYE
+337 NFTGGINSVLKDSYE
-352 RKIAIKSVRG
+352 RKIAIKSIKGV
-362 IESNIVNFLIQFL
+362 ESNLVNFLIRFL

-388 RQSNCFNKYDLDNLL
+388 KQSSCFDKYALDNILYE
-403 LGIIMQEKKS
+403 IIIKEKKS

-423 LKNKIKHRNYKKIK
+423 LKNKIRHRNYKKIK

-442 YINMNKSVVTTS
+442 YIGLNKSVTTTT
-454 TMKYFEIFKVL
+454 TMKYFEIFKIL
-465 SNPEYGLGKKI
+465 SNPGYGLGKKI
-476 SDFVEDFKKMYN
+476 ADFVEEFKKRYN
-488 PPIKNVESI
+488 PPIKNAESI

-525 NEFDTNYI
+525 NEYDTNYI
-533 MLASEQYIFNK
+533 MVASEQYIFNK
-544 IYFIL
+544 IYFLL
-549 FNIYCEKYKKQNEGI
+549 FNIYCEKYKKQNEKI
-564 LQIQKEIN
+564 IKIQQEIN
-572 DKYKPIE
+572 NKYKTIE

-584 QINSIYLGKEQDPFK
+584 QVNSIYLGKEQEPFK
-599 SVINIIEQIQFEK
+599 SVVNIIEQIQFEK

-653 FLSTQVKVENFIAEL
+653 FISTQVKVDNFIAEL

-696 MYLSK
+696 LYLTK
-701 SWNSKTSSF
+701 SWNSETENL

>member
-1 MFYFLNMEKIN
+1 MEKN
-12 NLKDLIK
+12 KDLQDLIK

-29 DNKCVSIFKEI
+29 DNKCLSIFKEI
-40 LELIKNLNDNS
+40 IELIKNLNDNI
-51 KFDLISKLFL
+51 KFDIISKLFL

-67 YTKLFIFNDLLKNNQ
+67 YTKIFIFNELLKNNL

-96 LIDSFD
+96 LIDSFN
-102 NNKINDHSEQVS
+102 NNKTNDHSEQVT
-114 KIKELY
+114 KLKELY
-120 DKSNLN
+120 DKSDLN
-126 DFEELDM
+126 NFEELDM
-133 YIELFIAEKDNK
+133 YIELFIAEKDIK
-145 NNIDN
+145 NNVDN

-161 FEPNKENTKKKKNI
+161 FEFDKPKKSKKNNI
-175 NAIEIQITQ
+175 NSIEIQIN
-184 NDESKSENNK
+184 NDEVKKSDTNNNNNN
-194 KDEILFN
+194 DIILISPIQTKFN
-201 STSPI
+201 SHNT
-206 KTDSTNFNSK
+206 K
-216 NMNFDDFNNYI
+216 MNIEEINNYI
-227 ADEIN
+227 SEDIIIDPN
-232 TDASMAN
+232 SAN

-278 NKYHYDIISTIKDT
+278 KKFNYVNISTIKDT
-292 EFDNLRIYEFKPKSC
+292 EFDNLRIYEYKPKNC

-323 NQFYVYSTL
+323 NQFHVYSSL

-337 NFSGGINSVLKDSYE
+337 NFTGGINSVLKDSYE
-352 RKIAIKSVRG
+352 RKIAIKSIKGV
-362 IESNIVNFLIQFL
+362 ESNLVNFLIRFL

-388 RQSNCFNKYDLDNLL
+388 KQSSCFDKYALDNILYE
-403 LGIIMQEKKS
+403 IIIKEKKS

-423 LKNKIKHRNYKKIK
+423 LKNKIRHRNYKKIK

-442 YINMNKSVVTTS
+442 YIGLNKSVTTTT
-454 TMKYFEIFKVL
+454 TMKYFEIFKIL
-465 SNPEYGLGKKI
+465 SNPGYGLGKKI
-476 SDFVEDFKKMYN
+476 ADFVEEFKKRYN
-488 PPIKNVESI
+488 PPIKNAESI

-525 NEFDTNYI
+525 NEYDTNYI
-533 MLASEQYIFNK
+533 MVASEQYIFNK
-544 IYFIL
+544 IYFLL
-549 FNIYCEKYKKQNEGI
+549 FNIYCEKYKKQNEKI
-564 LQIQKEIN
+564 IKIQQEIN
-572 DKYKPIE
+572 NKYKTIE

-584 QINSIYLGKEQDPFK
+584 QVNSIYLGKEQEPFK
-599 SVINIIEQIQFEK
+599 SVVNIIEQIQFEK

-653 FLSTQVKVENFIAEL
+653 FISTQVKVDNFIAEL

-696 MYLSK
+696 LYLTK
-701 SWNSKTSSF
+701 SWNSETENF

>member
-1 MFYFLNMEKIN
+1 MEN
-12 NLKDLIK
+12 NKALKDLIK
-19 SQEEFRKQKD
+19 SQEECLKQKD
-29 DNKCVSIFKEI
+29 DNKCLSIFKEI
-40 LELIKNLNDNS
+40 IELIKNLNDNI
-51 KFDLISKLFL
+51 KFDIISKLFL

-67 YTKLFIFNDLLKNNQ
+67 YTKIFIFNELLKNNQ

-96 LIDSFD
+96 LIDSF
-102 NNKINDHSEQVS
+102 NSNTTNDHSEQVN
-114 KIKELY
+114 KLKELY
-120 DKSNLN
+120 DKCDLS

-133 YIELFIAEKDNK
+133 YIELFTAEKDLK

-150 FNDDITDRELV
+150 FNDDITERELV
-161 FEPNKENTKKKKNI
+161 FEANKEKNK
-175 NAIEIQITQ
+175 NKNKNNSIEIQINHTEETK
-184 NDESKSENNK
+184 DETNNK
-194 KDEILFN
+194 AQI
-201 STSPI
+201 STELSNQ
-206 KTDSTNFNSK
+206 TNTNITNQNMP
-216 NMNFDDFNNYI
+216 NMNFEELNNYI
-227 ADEIN
+227 NDDIN
-232 TDASMAN
+232 N
-239 IDKFALKKY
+239 VDKFSLKKY

-278 NKYHYDIISTIKDT
+278 NKYNYSNITTIKDT
-292 EFDNLRIYEFKPKSC
+292 EFDNLRIYEFKPKNC
-307 FNYITEIFKT
+307 FNYLTEILKT

-337 NFSGGINSVLKDSYE
+337 NFSSGINTVLKDSYE
-352 RKIAIKSVRG
+352 RKITIKSIRG
-362 IESNIVNFLIQFL
+362 MESNIVNFLIQYL

-381 IERIKII
+381 VERIKVIK
-388 RQSNCFNKYDLDNLL
+388 QSNCFNKYDLDNLL
-403 LGIIMQEKKS
+403 CDIIVKEKKS
-413 KINMKSKLIN
+413 KLNVKSKLIN
-423 LKNKIKHRNYKKIK
+423 LKNKIKHRSYKKIK

-442 YINMNKSVVTTS
+442 YIGLNRTVVTTQ

-476 SDFVEDFKKMYN
+476 ADFVDDFKKRYN
-488 PPIKNVESI
+488 PPLKNAESI
-497 DTRSIMMKIIKL
+497 DTRSIMAKIIKL

-517 NTSFNNQN
+517 NASFNNKN
-525 NEFDTNYI
+525 NEYDTNYI
-533 MLASEQYIFNK
+533 TLASEQYIFNK

-549 FNIYCEKYKKQNEGI
+549 FNIYCEKYKKQNEEI
-564 LQIQKEIN
+564 IQIQKEIN
-572 DKYKPIE
+572 EKYKIIE
-579 ICNKL
+579 ICEKL
-584 QINSIYLGKEQDPFK
+584 QVNSIYLGKEQNPFK
-599 SVINIIEQIQFEK
+599 TVVNIIEQIQFEK

-627 IRKCILEYTDGRFEL
+627 IRKCILEYTERKFEL

-653 FLSTQVKVENFIAEL
+653 FISTQVKVDNFIAEL

-696 MYLSK
+696 LYLSK
-701 SWNSKTSSF
+701 SWNSKTATF

>member
-1 MFYFLNMEKIN
+1 MEKIK

-29 DNKCVSIFKEI
+29 DNKCISIFKEI
-40 LELIKNLNDNS
+40 IELIKNLNDNN
-51 KFDLISKLFL
+51 KFDIISKLFL

-67 YTKLFIFNDLLKNNQ
+67 YTKLFIFNDLLKNNL

-96 LIDSFD
+96 LIDSFN
-102 NNKINDHSEQVS
+102 NNKTNDHSEQVT
-114 KIKELY
+114 KLKELY
-120 DKSNLN
+120 DKSDLN
-126 DFEELDM
+126 NFEELDM
-133 YIELFIAEKDNK
+133 YIELFIAEKDIK
-145 NNIDN
+145 NNVDN

-161 FEPNKENTKKKKNI
+161 FEFDKPKKSKKNNINSIEIKINNDEVKKSDTNNNNNNDIILISPIQTKFNSHNTKMNI
-175 NAIEIQITQ
+175 EEI
-184 NDESKSENNK
+184 
-194 KDEILFN
+194 
-201 STSPI
+201 
-206 KTDSTNFNSK
+206 
-216 NMNFDDFNNYI
+216 NNYI
-227 ADEIN
+227 SEDIIIDPN
-232 TDASMAN
+232 SAN

-278 NKYHYDIISTIKDT
+278 KKFNYVNISTIKDT
-292 EFDNLRIYEFKPKSC
+292 EFDNLRIYEYKPKNC

-323 NQFYVYSTL
+323 NQFHVYSSL

-337 NFSGGINSVLKDSYE
+337 NFTGGINSVLKDSYE
-352 RKIAIKSVRG
+352 RKIAIKSIKGV
-362 IESNIVNFLIQFL
+362 ESNLVNFLIRFL

-388 RQSNCFNKYDLDNLL
+388 KQSNCFDKYALDNILYE
-403 LGIIMQEKKS
+403 IIIKEKKS

-423 LKNKIKHRNYKKIK
+423 LKNKIRHRNYKKIK

-442 YINMNKSVVTTS
+442 YIGLNKSVTTTT
-454 TMKYFEIFKVL
+454 TMKYFEIFKIL
-465 SNPEYGLGKKI
+465 SNPGYGLGKKI
-476 SDFVEDFKKMYN
+476 ADFVEEFKKRYN
-488 PPIKNVESI
+488 PPIKNAESI

-525 NEFDTNYI
+525 NEYDTNYI
-533 MLASEQYIFNK
+533 MVASEQYIFNK
-544 IYFIL
+544 IYFLL
-549 FNIYCEKYKKQNEGI
+549 FNIYCEKYKKQNEKI
-564 LQIQKEIN
+564 IKIQQEIN
-572 DKYKPIE
+572 NKYKTIE

-584 QINSIYLGKEQDPFK
+584 QVNSIYLGKEQEPFK
-599 SVINIIEQIQFEK
+599 SVVNIIEQIQFEK

-653 FLSTQVKVENFIAEL
+653 FISTQVKVDNFIAEL

-696 MYLSK
+696 LYLTK
-701 SWNSKTSSF
+701 SWNSETENF

>member
-1 MFYFLNMEKIN
+1 MEKIK

-29 DNKCVSIFKEI
+29 DNKCISIFREI
-40 LELIKNLNDNS
+40 LELIKNLNDNN
-51 KFDLISKLFL
+51 KFDIISKLFL
-61 FEDQSN
+61 FEDQTN
-67 YTKLFIFNDLLKNNQ
+67 YTKLFIFNDLLKNNL

-96 LIDSFD
+96 LIDSF
-102 NNKINDHSEQVS
+102 NNNQTNDHSEQVT
-114 KIKELY
+114 KLKELY
-120 DKSNLN
+120 DKSDLN
-126 DFEELDM
+126 NFEELDM
-133 YIELFIAEKDNK
+133 YIELFIAEKDIK
-145 NNIDN
+145 NNVDN

-161 FEPNKENTKKKKNI
+161 FEFDKPKKSKKNNI
-175 NAIEIQITQ
+175 NSIEIQIN
-184 NDESKSENNK
+184 NDEVKKSDTNNNNNN
-194 KDEILFN
+194 DIILISPIQTKFN
-201 STSPI
+201 SHNT
-206 KTDSTNFNSK
+206 K
-216 NMNFDDFNNYI
+216 MNIEEINNYI
-227 ADEIN
+227 SEDIIIDPN
-232 TDASMAN
+232 SAN

-278 NKYHYDIISTIKDT
+278 KKFNYVNISTIKDT
-292 EFDNLRIYEFKPKSC
+292 EFDNLRIYEYKPKNC

-323 NQFYVYSTL
+323 NQFHVYSSL

-337 NFSGGINSVLKDSYE
+337 NFTGGINSVLKDSYE
-352 RKIAIKSVRG
+352 RKIAIKSIKGV
-362 IESNIVNFLIQFL
+362 ESNLVNFLIRFL

-388 RQSNCFNKYDLDNLL
+388 KQSSCFDKYALDNILYE
-403 LGIIMQEKKS
+403 IIIKEKKS

-423 LKNKIKHRNYKKIK
+423 LKNKIRHRNYKKIK

-442 YINMNKSVVTTS
+442 YIGLNKSVTTTT
-454 TMKYFEIFKVL
+454 TMKYFEIFKIL
-465 SNPEYGLGKKI
+465 SNPGYGLGKKI
-476 SDFVEDFKKMYN
+476 ADFVEEFKKRYN
-488 PPIKNVESI
+488 PPIKNAESI

-525 NEFDTNYI
+525 NEYDTNYI
-533 MLASEQYIFNK
+533 MVASEQYIFNK
-544 IYFIL
+544 IYFLL
-549 FNIYCEKYKKQNEGI
+549 FNIYCEKYKKQNEKI
-564 LQIQKEIN
+564 IKIQQEIN
-572 DKYKPIE
+572 NKYKTIE

-584 QINSIYLGKEQDPFK
+584 QVNSIYLGKEQEPFK
-599 SVINIIEQIQFEK
+599 SVVNIIEQIQFEK

-653 FLSTQVKVENFIAEL
+653 FISTQVKVDNFIAEL

-696 MYLSK
+696 LYLTK
-701 SWNSKTSSF
+701 SWNSETENF

>member
-1 MFYFLNMEKIN
+1 MEKIK

-29 DNKCVSIFKEI
+29 DNKCISIFKEI
-40 LELIKNLNDNS
+40 IELIKNLNDNN
-51 KFDLISKLFL
+51 KFDIISKLFL
-61 FEDQSN
+61 FEDQTN
-67 YTKLFIFNDLLKNNQ
+67 YTKLFIFNDLLKNNL
-82 FIKSKSSKRKYYQL
+82 FIKNKSSKRKYYQL
-96 LIDSFD
+96 LIDSFN
-102 NNKINDHSEQVS
+102 NNKTNDHSEQVT
-114 KIKELY
+114 KLKELY
-120 DKSNLN
+120 DKSDLN
-126 DFEELDM
+126 NFEELDM
-133 YIELFIAEKDNK
+133 YIELFIAEKDIK
-145 NNIDN
+145 NNVDN

-161 FEPNKENTKKKKNI
+161 FEFDKPKKSKKNNI
-175 NAIEIQITQ
+175 NSIEIQIN
-184 NDESKSENNK
+184 NDEVKKSDTNNNNNN
-194 KDEILFN
+194 DIILISPIQTKFN
-201 STSPI
+201 SHNT
-206 KTDSTNFNSK
+206 K
-216 NMNFDDFNNYI
+216 MNIEEINNYI
-227 ADEIN
+227 SEDIIIDPN
-232 TDASMAN
+232 SAN

-278 NKYHYDIISTIKDT
+278 KKFNYVNISTIKDT
-292 EFDNLRIYEFKPKSC
+292 EFDNLRIYEYKPKNC

-323 NQFYVYSTL
+323 NQFHVYSSL

-337 NFSGGINSVLKDSYE
+337 NFTGGINSVLKDSYE
-352 RKIAIKSVRG
+352 RKIAIKSIKGV
-362 IESNIVNFLIQFL
+362 ESNLVNFLIRFL

-388 RQSNCFNKYDLDNLL
+388 KQSSCFDKYALDNILYE
-403 LGIIMQEKKS
+403 IIIKEKKS

-423 LKNKIKHRNYKKIK
+423 LKNKIRHRNYKKIK

-442 YINMNKSVVTTS
+442 YIGLNKSVTTTT
-454 TMKYFEIFKVL
+454 TMKYFEIFKIL
-465 SNPEYGLGKKI
+465 SNPGYGLGKKI
-476 SDFVEDFKKMYN
+476 ADFVVEFKKRYN
-488 PPIKNVESI
+488 PPIKNAESI

-525 NEFDTNYI
+525 NEYDTNYI
-533 MLASEQYIFNK
+533 MVASEQYIFNK
-544 IYFIL
+544 IYFLL
-549 FNIYCEKYKKQNEGI
+549 FNIYCEKYKKQNEKI
-564 LQIQKEIN
+564 IKIQQEIN
-572 DKYKPIE
+572 NKYKTIE

-584 QINSIYLGKEQDPFK
+584 QVNSIYLGKEQEPFK
-599 SVINIIEQIQFEK
+599 SVVNIIEQIQFEK

-653 FLSTQVKVENFIAEL
+653 FISTQVKVDNFIAEL

-696 MYLSK
+696 LYLTK
-701 SWNSKTSSF
+701 SWNSETENF

>member
-1 MFYFLNMEKIN
+1 MEKIK

-29 DNKCVSIFKEI
+29 DNKCISIFKEI
-40 LELIKNLNDNS
+40 IELIKNLNDNN
-51 KFDLISKLFL
+51 KFDIISKLFL
-61 FEDQSN
+61 FEDQTN
-67 YTKLFIFNDLLKNNQ
+67 YTKLFIFNDLLKNNL
-82 FIKSKSSKRKYYQL
+82 FIKSKSSKSKYYQL
-96 LIDSFD
+96 LIDSFN
-102 NNKINDHSEQVS
+102 NNKTNDHSEQVT
-114 KIKELY
+114 KLKELY
-120 DKSNLN
+120 DKSDLN
-126 DFEELDM
+126 NFEELDI
-133 YIELFIAEKDNK
+133 YIELFIAEKDIK
-145 NNIDN
+145 NNVDN

-161 FEPNKENTKKKKNI
+161 FEFDKPKKSKKNNI
-175 NAIEIQITQ
+175 NSIEIQIN
-184 NDESKSENNK
+184 NDEVKKSDTNNNNNN
-194 KDEILFN
+194 DIILISPIQTKFN
-201 STSPI
+201 SHNT
-206 KTDSTNFNSK
+206 K
-216 NMNFDDFNNYI
+216 MNIEEINNYI
-227 ADEIN
+227 SEDIIIDPN
-232 TDASMAN
+232 SAN

-278 NKYHYDIISTIKDT
+278 KKFNYVNISTIKDT
-292 EFDNLRIYEFKPKSC
+292 EFDNLRIYEYKPKNC

-323 NQFYVYSTL
+323 NQFHVYSSL

-337 NFSGGINSVLKDSYE
+337 NFTGGINSVLKDSYE
-352 RKIAIKSVRG
+352 RKIAIKSIKGV
-362 IESNIVNFLIQFL
+362 ESNLVNFLIRFL

-388 RQSNCFNKYDLDNLL
+388 KQSSCFDKYALDNILYE
-403 LGIIMQEKKS
+403 IIIKEKKS

-423 LKNKIKHRNYKKIK
+423 LKNKIRHRNYKKIK

-442 YINMNKSVVTTS
+442 YIGLNKSVTTTT
-454 TMKYFEIFKVL
+454 TMKYFEIFKIL
-465 SNPEYGLGKKI
+465 SNPGYGLGKKI
-476 SDFVEDFKKMYN
+476 ADFVEEFKKRYN
-488 PPIKNVESI
+488 PPIKNAESI

-517 NTSFNNQN
+517 NTSFNNKN

-533 MLASEQYIFNK
+533 MIASEQYIFNK

-549 FNIYCEKYKKQNEGI
+549 FNVYCEKYKEQNEEI
-564 LQIQKEIN
+564 IKIQKEIN
-572 DKYKPIE
+572 DKYKPLE

-584 QINSIYLGKEQDPFK
+584 QVNSIYLGEEKDPFR
-599 SVINIIEQIQFEK
+599 SVINIINQIQFEK
-612 FLHKKFEILTQASLE
+612 FLYKKFEILTHASLE
-627 IRKCILEYTDGRFEL
+627 IRKCILDYSEGKFEL

-653 FLSTQVKVENFIAEL
+653 FISTQVKVDNFIAEL

-681 NLVQNKMVTN
+681 NLIQNKMCTN

-696 MYLSK
+696 LYLSK
-701 SWNSKTSSF
+701 SWNSTTSTF

>member
-1 MFYFLNMEKIN
+1 MEKTN

-19 SQEEFRKQKD
+19 SQEEYRKQKD
-29 DNKCVSIFKEI
+29 NNKCVSIIREI
-40 LELIKNLNDNS
+40 IELIKNLNDNN
-51 KFDLISKLFL
+51 KFDIISKLFL

-67 YTKLFIFNDLLKNNQ
+67 YTKIFIFNDLLKNNF

-96 LIDSFD
+96 LIDSFN
-102 NNKINDHSEQVS
+102 NNKTNDHPEQVT

-120 DKSNLN
+120 DKSDLN

-133 YIELFIAEKDNK
+133 YIELFIAEKDMK
-145 NNIDN
+145 NNLDN
-150 FNDDITDRELV
+150 FNDDITDREFI
-161 FEPNKENTKKKKNI
+161 FEDNKEKKSNKKNTTS
-175 NAIEIQITQ
+175 IEIQINNNEQ
-184 NDESKSENNK
+184 NDNKNNNL
-194 KDEILFN
+194 ILI
-201 STSPI
+201 SPI
-206 KTDSTNFNSK
+206 PTKMKSTKSK
-216 NMNFDDFNNYI
+216 QQKKNLDELNNYI
-227 ADEIN
+227 SEDINIDEN
-232 TDASMAN
+232 MN
-239 IDKFALKKY
+239 NVDKFALKKY
-248 KPNPSLPM
+248 KPNPALPM

-269 FLMLINQTF
+269 FLMSINQTF
-278 NKYHYDIISTIKDT
+278 NKYNYTNVSTIKDT
-292 EFDNLRIYEFKPKSC
+292 EFDNLRIYEYKPKNC
-307 FNYITEIFKT
+307 FNYISEVFKT

-323 NQFYVYSTL
+323 NQFHVYSIL

-337 NFSGGINSVLKDSYE
+337 NFSGGINTVLNDSYE
-352 RKIAIKSVRG
+352 RKIAIKSIKG
-362 IESNIVNFLIQFL
+362 IESNIINFIIQFL

-381 IERIKII
+381 IERIKVIK
-388 RQSNCFNKYDLDNLL
+388 QSNCFYKYDLDNLL
-403 LGIIMQEKKS
+403 CGIIIKEKKS
-413 KINMKSKLIN
+413 KINMKSKIIN
-423 LKNKIKHRNYKKIK
+423 LKNKIKHRSYKKIK

-442 YINMNKSVVTTS
+442 YIGLNKTVNTTT
-454 TMKYFEIFKVL
+454 TMKYFEIFKIL

-476 SDFVEDFKKMYN
+476 ADFVEEFKKRYN
-488 PPIKNVESI
+488 PPVKNAESV

-525 NEFDTNYI
+525 NEYDTNYI
-533 MLASEQYIFNK
+533 MIASEQYIFNK

-549 FNIYCEKYKKQNEGI
+549 FNIYCEKYKKQNEEI
-564 LQIQKEIN
+564 IKIQKDIN
-572 DKYKPIE
+572 DKLNILE

-584 QINSIYLGKEQDPFK
+584 QINSIYLGNEQDPFK
-599 SVINIIEQIQFEK
+599 SVINIINQIQFEK

-653 FLSTQVKVENFIAEL
+653 FISTQVKVDNFIAEL

-701 SWNSKTSSF
+701 SWNSNTSSF

>member
-1 MFYFLNMEKIN
+1 MEKIK

-29 DNKCVSIFKEI
+29 DNKCISIFKEI
-40 LELIKNLNDNS
+40 IELIKNLNDNN
-51 KFDLISKLFL
+51 KFDIISKLFL
-61 FEDQSN
+61 FEDQTN
-67 YTKLFIFNDLLKNNQ
+67 YTKLFIFNELLKNNL

-96 LIDSFD
+96 LIDSFN
-102 NNKINDHSEQVS
+102 NNKTNDHSEQVT
-114 KIKELY
+114 KLKELY
-120 DKSNLN
+120 DKSDLN
-126 DFEELDM
+126 NFEELDM
-133 YIELFIAEKDNK
+133 YIELFIAEKDIK
-145 NNIDN
+145 NNVDN
-150 FNDDITDRELV
+150 FNDDITDRKLV
-161 FEPNKENTKKKKNI
+161 FEFDKPKKSKKNNI
-175 NAIEIQITQ
+175 NSIEIQIN
-184 NDESKSENNK
+184 NDEVKKSDTNNNNNN
-194 KDEILFN
+194 DIILISPIQTKFN
-201 STSPI
+201 SHNT
-206 KTDSTNFNSK
+206 K
-216 NMNFDDFNNYI
+216 MNIEEINNYI
-227 ADEIN
+227 SEDIIIDPN
-232 TDASMAN
+232 SAN
-239 IDKFALKKY
+239 IDKLALKKY

-278 NKYHYDIISTIKDT
+278 KKFNYVNISTIKDT
-292 EFDNLRIYEFKPKSC
+292 EFDNLRIYEYKPKNC

-323 NQFYVYSTL
+323 NQFHVYSSL

-337 NFSGGINSVLKDSYE
+337 NFTGGINSVLKDSYE
-352 RKIAIKSVRG
+352 RKIAIKSIKGV
-362 IESNIVNFLIQFL
+362 ESNLINFLIRFL

-388 RQSNCFNKYDLDNLL
+388 KQSNCFDKYALDDILYE
-403 LGIIMQEKKS
+403 IIIKEKKS

-423 LKNKIKHRNYKKIK
+423 LKNKIRHRNYKKIK

-442 YINMNKSVVTTS
+442 YIGLNKSVTTTT
-454 TMKYFEIFKVL
+454 TMKYFEIFKIL
-465 SNPEYGLGKKI
+465 SNPGYGLGKKI
-476 SDFVEDFKKMYN
+476 ADFVDEFKKRYN
-488 PPIKNVESI
+488 PPIKNAESI

-525 NEFDTNYI
+525 NEYDTNYI
-533 MLASEQYIFNK
+533 MVASEQYIFNK
-544 IYFIL
+544 IYFLL
-549 FNIYCEKYKKQNEGI
+549 FNIYCEKYKKQNEKI
-564 LQIQKEIN
+564 IKIQQEIN
-572 DKYKPIE
+572 NKYKTIE

-584 QINSIYLGKEQDPFK
+584 QVNSIYLGKEKEPFK
-599 SVINIIEQIQFEK
+599 SVVNIIEQIQFEK
-612 FLHKKFEILTQASLE
+612 FLLKKFEILTQASLE

-653 FLSTQVKVENFIAEL
+653 FISTQVKVDNFIAEL

-696 MYLSK
+696 LYLTK
-701 SWNSKTSSF
+701 SWNSETENF

>member
-1 MFYFLNMEKIN
+1 MEKIK

-29 DNKCVSIFKEI
+29 DNKCISIFKEI
-40 LELIKNLNDNS
+40 IELIKNLNDNN
-51 KFDLISKLFL
+51 KFDIISKLFL
-61 FEDQSN
+61 FEDQTN
-67 YTKLFIFNDLLKNNQ
+67 YTKLFIFNDLLKNNL

-96 LIDSFD
+96 LIDSFN
-102 NNKINDHSEQVS
+102 NNKTNDHSEQVT
-114 KIKELY
+114 KLKELY
-120 DKSNLN
+120 DKSDLN
-126 DFEELDM
+126 NFEELDM
-133 YIELFIAEKDNK
+133 YIELFIAEKDIK
-145 NNIDN
+145 NNVDN

-161 FEPNKENTKKKKNI
+161 FEFDKPKKSKKNNI
-175 NAIEIQITQ
+175 NSIEIQIN
-184 NDESKSENNK
+184 NDEVKKSDTNNNNNN
-194 KDEILFN
+194 DIILISPIQTKFN
-201 STSPI
+201 SHNT
-206 KTDSTNFNSK
+206 K
-216 NMNFDDFNNYI
+216 MNIEEINNYI
-227 ADEIN
+227 SEDIIIDPN
-232 TDASMAN
+232 SAN

-278 NKYHYDIISTIKDT
+278 KKFNYVNISTIKDT
-292 EFDNLRIYEFKPKSC
+292 EFDNLRIYEYKPKNC

-323 NQFYVYSTL
+323 NQFHVYSSL

-337 NFSGGINSVLKDSYE
+337 NFTGGINSVLKDSYE
-352 RKIAIKSVRG
+352 RKIAIKSIKGV
-362 IESNIVNFLIQFL
+362 ESNLVNFLIRFL

-388 RQSNCFNKYDLDNLL
+388 KQSSCFDKYDLDNILYE
-403 LGIIMQEKKS
+403 IIIKEKKS

-423 LKNKIKHRNYKKIK
+423 LKNKIRHRNYKKIK

-442 YINMNKSVVTTS
+442 YIGLNKSVTTTT
-454 TMKYFEIFKVL
+454 TMKYFEIFKIL
-465 SNPEYGLGKKI
+465 SNPGYGLGKKI
-476 SDFVEDFKKMYN
+476 ADFVEEFKKRYN
-488 PPIKNVESI
+488 PPIKNAESI

-525 NEFDTNYI
+525 NEYDTNYI
-533 MLASEQYIFNK
+533 MVASEQYIFNK
-544 IYFIL
+544 IYFLL
-549 FNIYCEKYKKQNEGI
+549 FNIYCEKYKKQNEKI
-564 LQIQKEIN
+564 IKIQQEIN
-572 DKYKPIE
+572 NKYKTIE

-584 QINSIYLGKEQDPFK
+584 QVNSIYLGKEQEPFK
-599 SVINIIEQIQFEK
+599 SVVNIIEQIQFEK

-653 FLSTQVKVENFIAEL
+653 FISTQVKVDNFIAEL

-696 MYLSK
+696 LYLTK
-701 SWNSKTSSF
+701 SWNSETENF